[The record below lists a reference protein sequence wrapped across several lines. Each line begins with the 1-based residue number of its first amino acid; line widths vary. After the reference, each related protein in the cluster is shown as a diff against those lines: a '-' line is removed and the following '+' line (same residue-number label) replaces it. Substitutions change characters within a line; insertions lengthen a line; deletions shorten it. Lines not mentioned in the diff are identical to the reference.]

1 MSRPP
6 TGAAADQLQ
15 TVLDD
20 LAIECEWLDSLVSGI
35 EDAGWRRPTP
45 AAGWDV
51 ATTIAHL
58 AWTDEVAVLAATDKA
73 GWDRVVL
80 EAIEDPTGFVDA
92 QALAGGAAPAGELL
106 TRWRAGR
113 TRVAEVLRA
122 HPAGEKLPWFGP
134 PMSPTSMASAR
145 YMETWAHGLDVADA
159 LDVVVEPHDRVRHVV
174 HIGVRTRA
182 FSFAN
187 NGLPVPDGEVRVELV
202 APSGELWEYGPQDA
216 SQRIT
221 GPAWDFALL
230 VTQRRN
236 RADLALVAEGA
247 DADQWLDIAQ
257 SVAGPSGNGRSPASS
272 VEPAP
277 SVEPPSSV
285 EPVETPESR

>member
-1 MSRPP
+1 MSGSRLNEVL
-6 TGAAADQLQ
+6 ADLG
-15 TVLDD
+15 VESE
-20 LAIECEWLDSLVSGI
+20 ALDSLVADLD
-35 EDAGWRRPTP
+35 EPGWRRPTP
-45 AAGWDV
+45 AVGWDV

-58 AWTDEVAVLAATDKA
+58 AWTDEVAVLAATDKE

-92 QALAGGAAPAGELL
+92 QALSGGAVPPGELL
-106 TRWRAGR
+106 ARWRAGR
-113 TRVAEVLRA
+113 TRIAEVLAA

-145 YMETWAHGLDVADA
+145 FMETWAHGLDVADA
-159 LDVVVEPHDRVRHVV
+159 LGVSVAPHDRVRHVV

-187 NGLPVPDGEVRVELV
+187 NGLPAPSAEVRVVLD
-202 APSGELWEYGPQDA
+202 APGGATWEYGPEDA
-216 SQRIT
+216 AQRVT

-236 RADLALVAEGA
+236 RADLDLVADGDEA
-247 DADQWLDIAQ
+247 DRWLDIAQ
-257 SVAGPSGNGRSPASS
+257 SFAGPSGSGR
-272 VEPAP
+272 AP
-277 SVEPPSSV
+277 VV
-285 EPVETPESR
+285 RL